1 MSTAGVRPKPA
12 GPVPDAGTRREA
24 LVPIY
29 VWEIPVR
36 LTHWLIVLSMVVLA
50 VTGFYIGR
58 PFITVTGPA
67 GENFV
72 MGWMRFIHFI
82 AAIVFTL
89 SVASRIVWM
98 FMGNRYARWSQLIPA
113 ARTRWRGLVA
123 TLKFYL
129 FTRDRPPEYAGHNPL
144 AGAAYALVF
153 VLYLVMIGTGFALYS
168 AGAHLDSPTRIFSFL
183 IPWFG
188 GLQTARWIHH
198 VGMWL
203 LIGFA
208 VHHVYSALLVD
219 HLEKNATLGSIF
231 SGNKWVRE
239 DLLEIEDGY
248 DAEEEGQRAGGEEG
262 EGGNHG

>member
-1 MSTAGVRPKPA
+1 MSPA
-12 GPVPDAGTRREA
+12 GLRSEPAPPASGAQPRADE
-24 LVPIY
+24 LVRVY

-36 LTHWLIVLSMVVLA
+36 LTHWLIALSMVVLA

-58 PFITVTGPA
+58 PFVTVTGAA
-67 GENFV
+67 GDNFL
-72 MGWMRFIHFI
+72 MGWMRYIHSL

-98 FMGNRYARWSQLIPA
+98 FRGNPYARWSQLIPA
-113 ARTRWRGLVA
+113 ARNRWRGLVA
-123 TLKFYL
+123 TLRFYL
-129 FTRDRPPEYAGHNPL
+129 FTRERPPEYVGHNPL
-144 AGAAYALVF
+144 AGAAYSLVF
-153 VLYLVMIGTGFALYS
+153 VLYLLMIGTGFALYS
-168 AGAHLDSPTRIFSFL
+168 AGAHYASPTRIFSFL
-183 IPWFG
+183 APLFG

-231 SGNKWVRE
+231 SGNKWVRRSLVGRLNGH
-239 DLLEIEDGY
+239 DP
-248 DAEEEGQRAGGEEG
+248 EEGNPGGS
-262 EGGNHG
+262 HVDHR